1 MDLRSK
7 MHDLYKCFRQDK
19 HSDYLNTNKAL
30 AKLCSTTTN
39 EDEQAIM
46 SECLAT
52 LIALKMRHKR
62 VTEEK
67 RQIIKHNAIENA
79 LKTLSY
85 SESKAFIVILDEL
98 NERDEGIVIASQ
110 CADKCKLTRSV
121 VVNSLRKLDSAEII
135 CTKSLGMRGT
145 YIKIL
150 NPEIRR
156 IKNSL

>member
-19 HSDYLNTNKAL
+19 HSDYLDTKKAL
-30 AKLCSTTTN
+30 AKLSSTTTN

-46 SECLAT
+46 NECIAT
-52 LIALKMRHKR
+52 LITLKKRHKR

-67 RQIIKHNAIENA
+67 QQIIKHTAITNA

-85 SESKAFIVILDEL
+85 SESKALIVILDEL

-150 NPEIRR
+150 NPEIRD

>member
-19 HSDYLNTNKAL
+19 HSDYLDTNKAL
-30 AKLCSTTTN
+30 AKLSSITTD
-39 EDEQAIM
+39 EEEQAIM
-46 SECLAT
+46 SECIAT
-52 LIALKMRHKR
+52 LITLKRRHKR

-67 RQIIKHNAIENA
+67 QQIIKHTAITNA

-85 SESKAFIVILDEL
+85 SESKALIVILDEL

-150 NPEIRR
+150 NPEIRD